1 LKIGFD
7 IDFSVH
13 STVIMII
20 HVVWFK
26 QLLFVFNN

>member
-1 LKIGFD
+1 
-7 IDFSVH
+7 VH